1 MKKPHDMN
9 TNKNIHRKAGLLQ
22 CLPLPEIRFV
32 TGVYMLLLLVF
43 AALRGMLLWRNSLH
57 ATGIAAETLTES
69 FLVGMRFDVAISSYL
84 LIPLFL
90 CLVLLPLRCRKVL
103 VQGFC
108 ALMGLVIFSGLAE
121 IEFYRE
127 LEMRFNTLV
136 FEYMSHPKI
145 VAGMVWEGYPIFRYL
160 LVWALLFVLFSYGVR
175 WLSRKVGLQ
184 SRDPGS
190 TGLLIRIV
198 TAVVF
203 IAVMII
209 GARGG
214 LTNSP
219 LRWGDAFFSEDA
231 FANNLALNGVYTLGR
246 SALEKI
252 TGGQQFWITAMPRQ
266 EALQTT
272 KAMLFQSDEKD
283 LSSAEFPLLRQEI
296 QFSDEEQQPL
306 NVVVILIESFSGRHV
321 GALGAPFSLTP
332 DFDALSREGLL
343 FDHAFS
349 NGTHTHQGV
358 FASLAGFPNLPGYEY
373 LMKTMEANQEFSGIP
388 NLLEQM
394 GYGSVFLYNGLFSWD
409 NKEGFFR
416 QHGIDRFVGRYDYV
430 NPTFVD
436 PVWGV
441 SDYDVFMRAND
452 EFRDLAEKGPFF
464 GAILTLTNHS
474 PFNLPDPLPFAK
486 IETGNS
492 FEGRA
497 NSMRYADWALG
508 EFFREASQ
516 EEYFANTLFVVTGD
530 HGFGSA
536 PAITGMQLDRFHV
549 PLLFYSPKLAALRGQ
564 QRSIIASQVDIGPT
578 ILGLLGSNA
587 PHLAWGRNLLSV
599 DPAEAGFAVVKPSGG
614 NEEVALIE
622 GDLLL
627 MRSPKEKPVL
637 YRYSLDFPPVSA
649 RIDDPA
655 KTRAMEHRLKAY
667 VETGLLT
674 LRERHVGTPAKLG
687 KP

>member
-1 MKKPHDMN
+1 MLI
-9 TNKNIHRKAGLLQ
+9 NKSPERRTSGLLRKF
-22 CLPLPEIRFV
+22 LLPEIRFV
-32 TGVYMLLLLVF
+32 AGVYLLLLLVF
-43 AALRGMLLWRNSLH
+43 AVLRATLLWRNSLH
-57 ATGIAAETLTES
+57 ATGIAAETLFES

-90 CLVLLPLRCRKVL
+90 CLVLLPLRWRKIL
-103 VQGFC
+103 VPGFC
-108 ALMGLVIFSGLAE
+108 ALVGAIIFSGLAE
-121 IEFYRE
+121 VEFYRE

-145 VAGMVWEGYPIFRYL
+145 VAGMVWDGYPVFRYL
-160 LVWALLFVLFSYGVR
+160 LVWALLFVFFCAGVL
-175 WLSRKVGLQ
+175 WLSRKIGLQ
-184 SRDPGS
+184 RPVPDRAGW
-190 TGLLIRIV
+190 LIRSV
-198 TAVVF
+198 LAVAF
-203 IAVMII
+203 IAVMIV

-214 LTNSP
+214 LASTP

-252 TGGQQFWITAMPRQ
+252 TGGQQFWVKAMPRQ

-272 KAMLFQSDEKD
+272 KAMLFQPHEKD
-283 LSSAEFPLLRQEI
+283 LSSAEFPLLRQDTNL
-296 QFSDEEQQPL
+296 SDEKQQPL

-321 GALGAPFSLTP
+321 GALGAPLSLTP
-332 DFDALSREGLL
+332 DFDALSHEGLL

-373 LMKTMEANQEFSGIP
+373 LMKTMEANQEFSGIT
-388 NLLEQM
+388 NLLEPM

-416 QHGIDRFVGRYDYV
+416 QHGIDRFVGRHEYV

-441 SDYDVFMRAND
+441 GDYDVFMRAND

-464 GAILTLTNHS
+464 GAVLTLTNHS

-508 EFFREASQ
+508 EFFRKASQ

-549 PLLFYSPKLAALRGQ
+549 PLLFYSPKLTALRGQ
-564 QRSIIASQVDIGPT
+564 RRSMIASQVDIGPT
-578 ILGLLGSNA
+578 ILGLIGANV
-587 PHLAWGRNLLSV
+587 PHQAWGRNLLSV
-599 DPAEAGFAVVKPSGG
+599 DPSESGSAVVKPSGG
-614 NEEVALIE
+614 KEEVALIE

-637 YRYSLDFPPVSA
+637 YRYSLDFPPVSE

-655 KTRAMEHRLKAY
+655 RAKEMEHRLKAY
-667 VETGLLT
+667 VETGLLN
-674 LRERHVGTPAKLG
+674 LRERHVGLPG
-687 KP
+687 KPSKQ